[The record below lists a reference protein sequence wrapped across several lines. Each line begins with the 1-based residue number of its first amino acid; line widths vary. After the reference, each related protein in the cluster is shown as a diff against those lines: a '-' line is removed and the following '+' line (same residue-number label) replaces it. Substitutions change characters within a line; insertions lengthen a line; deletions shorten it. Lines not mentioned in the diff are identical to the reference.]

1 MSVTRVMRGCGRLT
15 TPPTT
20 LPPHDCITVVCCP
33 VAGGLCSEVQ
43 RHCEDSVMSAII
55 RAVLGCVLET
65 APWVLECGRHLFH
78 TGGAEVSS
86 QSQGTRAHYGTVGA
100 RSTHARRPFS
110 ASLESTQRQPWVP
123 VHLRRASGE
132 NQTNFPK
139 GKQNAG
145 HQWQL

>member
-43 RHCEDSVMSAII
+43 RHCEDSVMSADHKGSFGVC
-55 RAVLGCVLET
+55 AGDGPLGAGVWA
-65 APWVLECGRHLFH
+65 APVPHRWCRSIFPKPGH
-78 TGGAEVSS
+78 
-86 QSQGTRAHYGTVGA
+86 QGTLWHCGC
-100 RSTHARRPFS
+100 PFHPRQAAFQCLLGKS
-110 ASLESTQRQPWVP
+110 QRQPWVP
-123 VHLRRASGE
+123 VHLRQASGE